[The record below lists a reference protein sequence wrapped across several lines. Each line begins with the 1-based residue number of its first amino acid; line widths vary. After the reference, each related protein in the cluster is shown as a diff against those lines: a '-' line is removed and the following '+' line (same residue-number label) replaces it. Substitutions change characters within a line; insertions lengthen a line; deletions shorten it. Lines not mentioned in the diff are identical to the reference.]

1 MEVLGIILIVYGIIC
16 VLIAALRPPFI
27 MNMKKMQIFE
37 KYLGKLGT
45 TLFVL
50 GFGIAAVVI
59 GILIYK

>member
-50 GFGIAAVVI
+50 GFGIAAIVI
-59 GILIYK
+59 GFLIYK

>member
-27 MNMKKMQIFE
+27 MNIKKMQIFE

-50 GFGIAAVVI
+50 GFGIAAIVI
-59 GILIYK
+59 GFLIYK